1 MGESPHSSRVS
12 KQSHSATTDQRRAA
26 KASMAERVN
35 PYIAGAPVTDP
46 AMFFGREDVFSWI
59 EQNIAGRYASNT
71 LVIHG
76 QRRVGKTSVL
86 KQLHL
91 RLPERFVPVF
101 FDLQG
106 RTHAT
111 IDRFLWRLAREIVRT
126 VRTRFEAELGRP
138 EQEPFSRDP
147 EYFVHGFMD
156 EVRQAIG
163 GDRSVV
169 VVFDEFDTLEEPTA
183 KEMLGQDLI
192 PFFSRILQTAENVSF
207 VFSIGSSGHKLEHM
221 QAGYT
226 DFFRSALY
234 KKISFLEPDQTK
246 RLITEPAKG
255 VAEYDRRAV
264 KRIQALASGHPYF
277 TQLICHELFARCQKT
292 DLWQVDERS
301 VEAVLPDVVER
312 GTVNLKSVW
321 DEASDEERYTLA
333 ALASLGKPAK
343 RGEVVRRL
351 QDHKV
356 RISEEE
362 VGTALRTL
370 AVKDVLADDNTFTVD
385 LVRLWL
391 AQNKPIE
398 RVIEELI
405 EQHPIAANFVHIAEE
420 YRDRGMPDRA
430 LQSYHSAL
438 ETAPDYKPAHL
449 GMAEIHEEA
458 ERWEEAAAAYQAVLE
473 LDDEHIRARAG
484 VSVAL
489 LALGDAARQAGDVP
503 AARQRYEQILAL
515 HDGHVEARERMAEIH
530 LARARELEGRKDWDG
545 ALEELAQAA
554 GYTPGALAVEE
565 LDGAVRKSAAA
576 ALTGQ
581 AVALRSRKR
590 FDEAISLLEQA
601 LHYTP
606 DSDQLA
612 KEMEATRLPAAE
624 QLVSR
629 AAALREKKRFPEAI
643 DALERAERY
652 YPDLPQIAQEITATR
667 EAERAEGMM
676 KMLASA
682 DKAARAERWAE
693 AIATYERYL
702 ELEPDNAEVVAEVR
716 GKIERVQQRQRLSDA
731 YAAGREAL
739 DRKDY
744 SKARSFFKEVI
755 NEEVGYRDAT
765 ELLARAVEL
774 QQERTRSRRR
784 LLVAA
789 GIAAAF
795 VAVVVV
801 GWWLAQPQSPLMIAL
816 AGPTPTPTCTPT
828 PSPTATPTPLPTAS
842 PTPVAVNWR
851 RLSSA
856 LFLPRDTVTA
866 IAADLLDPNVLY
878 IGTENAG
885 VYKSIN
891 AGTSWLPA
899 SPGLQSG
906 WVSVLETH
914 PQSPD
919 TLFITVSHGEGEP
932 GAFYSTDGA
941 ASWQPLS
948 IERYPS
954 VYVDPYASSV
964 YMINTSSLGME
975 YSKDEGETWALCSSS
990 CPEGVWPLT
999 FHPIDSSIL
1008 MAAPFGSH
1016 NGCSAGVYL
1025 STDGGES
1032 WSLSSLELP
1041 YFRNQSLFIGIDPQG
1056 DTYLLAIAT
1065 PGGTFRSSDMGAT
1078 WAELQPQGCNCRYV
1092 TPGGDGNPIMH
1103 CCDDRL
1109 LTSHDGGHEWYTLG
1123 LLDMAGEQTRS
1134 MLVSPHNPDIV
1145 YVGAQGL
1152 SASTDGGASW
1162 SWRNNGLPGTITA
1175 LLLSASDTSTLYAEG
1190 RTIYTEEHNRD
1201 LHRSSDGGRTWEFVT
1216 HTGLGLAIDADGE
1229 TMYRGGDSIWR
1240 SRDGG
1245 TTWTEIGPMS
1255 GGGDGRVAAHP
1266 SSTGVVYSTFDQA
1279 SSIYL
1284 SSDGGETWPAS
1295 STLPSAHLGDD
1306 LVLFFAQDA
1315 GGRMYG
1321 RSRDRLLRSENGGES
1336 WSACSFIPYQNIVS
1350 ETSVAIHP
1358 HDSDTLFLATRRQG
1372 LLHSDD
1378 GCATWAEAN
1387 VGLDSLVV
1395 NTLAFDPTDPETAY
1409 CGTDGGAYVSFDG
1422 GEHWSPIN
1430 EGLLGGQV
1438 VYSIVVDR
1446 EGTVYA
1452 ATPLGIFTLE
1462 GD

>member
-333 ALASLGKPAK
+333 ALAFLGKPAK
-343 RGEVVRRL
+343 RGEVVRTL

-629 AAALREKKRFPEAI
+629 AVALREKKRFPEAI

-702 ELEPDNAEVVAEVR
+702 ELEPDDAEAVAEVR
-716 GKIERVQQRQRLSDA
+716 GKIERVQQRQRLADA

-784 LLVAA
+784 LLVGA

-816 AGPTPTPTCTPT
+816 AGPTPTPTTTVEPTMTPT
-828 PSPTATPTPLPTAS
+828 TTPAPSPTAE
-842 PTPVAVNWR
+842 PTPVPASWS
-851 RLSSA
+851 RLDSG
-856 LFLPRDTVTA
+856 LFADRDTVTA
-866 IAADLLDPNVLY
+866 IVIDPDDPSVVYAA
-878 IGTENAG
+878 TENAG
-885 VYKSIN
+885 VYKSLN
-891 AGTSWLPA
+891 GGTSWLPA
-899 SPGLQSG
+899 QNGLEVGSITSLVLDPDDPQTLYATAESG
-906 WVSVLETH
+906 G
-914 PQSPD
+914 
-919 TLFITVSHGEGEP
+919 LFRT
-932 GAFYSTDGA
+932 TDGA
-941 ASWQPLS
+941 DSWQATDMTILA
-948 IERYPS
+948 IALEEGQHLYGQTADGG
-954 VYVDPYASSV
+954 VQE
-964 YMINTSSLGME
+964 SL
-975 YSKDEGETWALCSSS
+975 DAGETWTEIQDSPCPASPTLLVVDPTDGSKLFAAQPVQGPSVCEPGLYRSNDGGKTWALTEMRLESID
-990 CPEGVWPLT
+990 GLW
-999 FHPIDSSIL
+999 IDSQSAQRVYASTL
-1008 MAAPFGSH
+1008 VWGGS
-1016 NGCSAGVYL
+1016 G
-1025 STDGGES
+1025 
-1032 WSLSSLELP
+1032 
-1041 YFRNQSLFIGIDPQG
+1041 
-1056 DTYLLAIAT
+1056 
-1065 PGGTFRSSDMGAT
+1065 
-1078 WAELQPQGCNCRYV
+1078 ELQG
-1092 TPGGDGNPIMH
+1092 
-1103 CCDDRL
+1103 
-1109 LTSHDGGHEWYTLG
+1109 
-1123 LLDMAGEQTRS
+1123 
-1134 MLVSPHNPDIV
+1134 
-1145 YVGAQGL
+1145 
-1152 SASTDGGASW
+1152 ST
-1162 SWRNNGLPGTITA
+1162 
-1175 LLLSASDTSTLYAEG
+1175 
-1190 RTIYTEEHNRD
+1190 
-1201 LHRSSDGGRTWEFVT
+1201 
-1216 HTGLGLAIDADGE
+1216 
-1229 TMYRGGDSIWR
+1229 
-1240 SRDGG
+1240 DGG
-1245 TTWTEIGPMS
+1245 TTWSRLLDETCNGLAIDPSDPAVVYCRANKSILMTRDDGQNWEQLYTSDHTPSVHDAIAVSPRDPNTILAGGAGIVISTDGGSSWNERGSGLGAGRLQLYLHPLRMS
-1255 GGGDGRVAAHP
+1255 TLYLEENTGEYDCPLHRSIDGGGSWDFVTDEGGLLSFDAAGDIIYRRQVYEVFSSDNEGRSWRRLPLPVPENATEVDTQVLAHP
-1266 SSTGVVYSTFDQA
+1266 QQPRTLYGLVNTDQPRLF
-1279 SSIYL
+1279 L
-1284 SSDGGETWPAS
+1284 SADGGETWQSLPTHGTVGSVPLWQTQLLLDEDGDPGYVVAPWWVVYS
-1295 STLPSAHLGDD
+1295 SDGGLTWNDCAWTGYSYPESGTRMALDPGDSSR
-1306 LVLFFAQDA
+1306 VL
-1315 GGRMYG
+1315 
-1321 RSRDRLLRSENGGES
+1321 
-1336 WSACSFIPYQNIVS
+1336 
-1350 ETSVAIHP
+1350 
-1358 HDSDTLFLATRRQG
+1358 LATLGHG
-1372 LLHSDD
+1372 LLLSED
-1378 GCATWAEAN
+1378 GCTSWGSAN
-1387 VGLDSLVV
+1387 EGMGGAVV
-1395 NTLAFDPTDPETAY
+1395 NAVVFDPTDPETVY